1 MFNKGFGLT
10 KSAIFGAISGAASFG
25 VGEIFQAVQAAN
37 TVVTAQQV
45 VAQALTH
52 GFTQGVIS
60 AVQGGDFGSSFAS
73 AAVSSLLS
81 AGFGQFAGSL
91 KDNTTAMVAFSTVS
105 GGGVAAL
112 TGGNFWQGAAT
123 AFYVSMLNHAA
134 HEMTDGGG
142 DKDQI
147 VKFGPDK
154 GTQVMEPASTWW
166 ERLWYTMEPRI
177 YTTESSFGRYQVDA
191 DGKVVGVAPLGGAV
205 EFGPGKGAKYLAK
218 MLSREG
224 TSLVEVKKIGDFW
237 KYTTKTM
244 ARNGNG
250 SYTITS
256 KYLNAQGKTIRW
268 FHDTYTKT
276 GTFLHRGYTE
286 GSTKVHLWWNGVKQ
300 YGNDFF
306 QTFR

>member
-1 MFNKGFGLT
+1 
-10 KSAIFGAISGAASFG
+10 
-25 VGEIFQAVQAAN
+25 
-37 TVVTAQQV
+37 
-45 VAQALTH
+45 
-52 GFTQGVIS
+52 
-60 AVQGGDFGSSFAS
+60 
-73 AAVSSLLS
+73 
-81 AGFGQFAGSL
+81 
-91 KDNTTAMVAFSTVS
+91 
-105 GGGVAAL
+105 
-112 TGGNFWQGAAT
+112 
-123 AFYVSMLNHAA
+123 MLNHGA
-134 HEMTDGGG
+134 HKIE
-142 DKDQI
+142 
-147 VKFGPDK
+147 
-154 GTQVMEPASTWW
+154 
-166 ERLWYTMEPRI
+166 TMEQNGEGDFTGKGAVSKYEPKNSDGLTLDQ
-177 YTTESSFGRYQVDA
+177 YNKLPLFGRIFSDRP
-191 DGKVVGVAPLGGAV
+191 GVIGGAV

-218 MLSREG
+218 MLAREG

-250 SYTITS
+250 SYTLTT